1 MMFFRKKNGSRRWY
15 KKKRWLIIMAVAGLG
30 LYRNFAPDG
39 AVLQD
44 QLDTLRDLLPVLGG

>member
-1 MMFFRKKNGSRRWY
+1 
-15 KKKRWLIIMAVAGLG
+15 MAVVGLA